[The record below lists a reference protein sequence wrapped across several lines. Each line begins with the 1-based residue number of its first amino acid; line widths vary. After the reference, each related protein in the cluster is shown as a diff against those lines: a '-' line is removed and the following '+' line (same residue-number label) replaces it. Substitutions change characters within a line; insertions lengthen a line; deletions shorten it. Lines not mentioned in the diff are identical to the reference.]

1 MRIRTR
7 LALTAILVIAA
18 LAAMAALAG
27 WRQAQTAALLR
38 TELWLDRLELAA
50 QEQSLLAAEMLLYPG
65 ERVREQW
72 TARWSWFGQAL
83 ARAPAAAPAA
93 VPGPAHGCC
102 RSERAAALLADIERE
117 HGALGTLFARA
128 VALQAQTGAEG
139 ESGAEGSDAG
149 AADAR
154 LLEQR
159 YAVRLLARTRSV
171 GALLA
176 ELAASE
182 RTASE
187 RRQRIAD
194 RVVIALELAL
204 VAAVLAALVL
214 LGRSLLRPLERL
226 QRGFERVGAGDL
238 DHRVDSGRRD
248 ELGDLARGFDRMTEQ
263 VSAQTRRLEASEA
276 ALAAANRE
284 LEARVA
290 ERTAALDRA
299 NQDLE
304 DAVRRLYTAGEELA
318 QNERLAT
325 VGRLA
330 AGVSHEL
337 NNPLMG
343 ALNYVQHVRGELG
356 EDPRAEWLVKAERA
370 IARAASVTDRLLG
383 LGRAAPDRRST
394 LDAAALIEDALVLAQ
409 AELSRHGIGVER
421 QLAADLPAVVGQAE
435 ALQQA
440 LLLVLLNAADAVAGS
455 ADRRIRVSAGVKG
468 DRVQLRIEDS
478 GPGVA
483 PELRERIF
491 EPLFTTKPRGQGG
504 GLGLTIARRMLEGMG
519 GTLELA
525 QHAAEGRHDSAEP
538 LPGACFVLT
547 LRPVQDDTKDADVLS

>member
-7 LALTAILVIAA
+7 LALTAVLVLAA
-18 LAAMAALAG
+18 LAAMAALTG
-27 WRQAQTAALLR
+27 WRQAQTAALLL

-50 QEQSLLAAEMLLYPG
+50 QEQALLAAEMLLYPG

-83 ARAPAAAPAA
+83 ARAPDAAPGSVLA
-93 VPGPAHGCC
+93 PARGCC

-128 VALQAQTGAEG
+128 VALQAQTGAG
-139 ESGAEGSDAG
+139 GFGAKGAGAG

-159 YAVRLLARTRSV
+159 YAVRLLARTRAV
-171 GALLA
+171 AALLA

-263 VSAQTRRLEASEA
+263 VAAQTRRLEASQA
-276 ALAAANRE
+276 ALAAANRK

-330 AGVSHEL
+330 AGITHEL

-394 LDAAALIEDALVLAQ
+394 LDITALIENALLLAQ
-409 AELSRHGIGVER
+409 AELRRHGIGVER
-421 QLAADLPAVVGQAE
+421 RLAADLPAVVGQAE

-483 PELRERIF
+483 PELGARIF

-525 QHAAEGRHDSAEP
+525 QPAAEGRHDGEEP
-538 LPGACFVLT
+538 LPGACFVLA
-547 LRPVQDDTKDADVLS
+547 LRPAQDDAEDADVLS